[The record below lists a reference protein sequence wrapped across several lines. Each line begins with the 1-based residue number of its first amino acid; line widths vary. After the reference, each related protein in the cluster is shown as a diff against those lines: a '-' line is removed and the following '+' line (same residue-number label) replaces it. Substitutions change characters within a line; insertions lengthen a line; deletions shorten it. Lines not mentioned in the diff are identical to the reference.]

1 MLSLSKVFFEKVF
14 SYWILLR
21 CVVPGLY
28 EKKKGFHKS
37 GPIYIVGNGSAYL
50 TDNNFLI
57 AVPKSTSPRATWRK
71 EAIQM
76 SALHNGVSNTHL
88 AYGVKVLTTAR

>member
-1 MLSLSKVFFEKVF
+1 MCSFGIVSE
-14 SYWILLR
+14 
-21 CVVPGLY
+21 
-28 EKKKGFHKS
+28 KKGFHKS

-88 AYGVKVLTTAR
+88 AYGVKVLTTTR